1 MASSAADASPRD
13 YDITIFGASGFTGA
27 FVTEALARLLATPGH
42 PALPSTPAPLR
53 VALAGRSGARLREVQ
68 ERALAAAP
76 ALPRERLSILLADV
90 GDAASLAA
98 MARSSRLLLNCVGP
112 FRLHGEPVVAACV
125 SEGCHYLDITGE
137 PEFMERMEL
146 RYGEE
151 AARAGLCIVPCSAFD
166 SIPAD
171 LGVAF
176 AVQQLAERCGGA
188 AATSVSSYLTLRTGR
203 AGFGGHFATY
213 ESAVLGFASV
223 AELQRTRRAYALRY
237 PHLAR
242 VPLPGAP
249 PRKRGAWFARG
260 PHWALPFPG
269 SDASV
274 VRRSQR
280 ALHAARLL
288 AAGEEGGSAAPALP
302 LPQPVHYEA
311 FFTVASTWSL
321 CLSVLF
327 GGALSLLA
335 PWAWG
340 RRLLLAAPGLFSGG
354 IFSHAGPTAA
364 QLAETSFEMEFV
376 ARGSGAGEEARC
388 VVRGPEP
395 GYVATPAL
403 LLGAALTLLEVRGGG
418 GGGGGGSGGGAFGA
432 CPGGVL
438 TPASAFRGTALLQRL
453 RALGVS
459 FDALPAGGL

>member
-1 MASSAADASPRD
+1 MDSAARA

-27 FVTEALARLLATPGH
+27 FVAEALARLLADPAH
-42 PALPSTPAPLR
+42 PALPSGRPPLR
-53 VALAGRSGARLREVQ
+53 VALAGRSAARLREVQ
-68 ERALAAAP
+68 ERARAAAP
-76 ALPRERLSILLADV
+76 ALPPFALLLADV

-98 MARSSRLLLNCVGP
+98 LARSSFLLLNCVGP
-112 FRLHGEPVVAACV
+112 FRLFGEPVVAACV
-125 SEGCHYLDITGE
+125 GGGCHYLDITGE
-137 PEFMERMEL
+137 PEFMERVEL
-146 RYGEE
+146 RFGEE
-151 AARAGLCIVPCSAFD
+151 AARAGVCVVPCSAFD

-176 AVQQLAERCGGA
+176 AVQQLAERCSGA
-188 AATSVSSYLTLRTGR
+188 AATSVASYLTLRTGPH
-203 AGFGGHFATY
+203 GFGGHFATY
-213 ESAVLGFASV
+213 ESAVLGFGSV

-249 PRKRGAWFARG
+249 PPRRGAWFARAG
-260 PHWALPFPG
+260 VWCLPFPG

-280 ALHAARLL
+280 ALHAARLASGAD
-288 AAGEEGGSAAPALP
+288 AARLPA
-302 LPQPVHYEA
+302 PVHYEA

-321 CLSVLF
+321 CLSALF

-340 RRLLLAAPGLFSGG
+340 RRLLLACPGAFSGG
-354 IFSHAGPTAA
+354 IFSHAGPSAA
-364 QLAETSFEMEFV
+364 QLRETSFEMEVV
-376 ARGSGAGEEARC
+376 ARGAGGEEARC
-388 VVRGPEP
+388 CVRGPEP

-403 LLGAALTLLEVRGGG
+403 LLGAALTLLEVRGSGG
-418 GGGGGGSGGGAFGA
+418 GGGGGGGALGA
-432 CPGGVL
+432 CAGGVH
-438 TPASAFRGTALLQRL
+438 TPASAFRDTALLLRL

-459 FDALPAGGL
+459 FEPLERT